1 MFSPPPKVGRFTRPK
16 PRPGSFLQRRV
27 RYVYL
32 AVSLILLYVWFSR
45 PSSLR
50 RRPVHAPSLNYKSV
64 DWSHYAYSSYATSS
78 AYLCNSVMVFEAL
91 DRLGSK
97 ADRILFYSEEWDT
110 DVADQVDRDSQLL
123 VKARDEYNVKL
134 IPVQF
139 EKQGDSTWDA
149 SFGKFLAWQQT
160 QYDRIIHI
168 DSDVTM
174 RRHLD
179 ELFLLPSTS
188 VAMTRAYWALPE
200 KKALT
205 SLFVVLEPSYT
216 EFNRLLDAGQ
226 AARKEGKEFDMDIL
240 NHFYDNT
247 AMVLPHQKYGLISGE
262 FRSEDHK
269 HFMGHPDR
277 EWDPLRA
284 LDEASLVHFSDWPVP
299 KPWVMWPRNVLN
311 EKQPK
316 CKHTEGAKEDCR
328 DRKVWLSLY
337 DEFRHRRKAGS
348 RLHHD
353 WTLL

>member
-1 MFSPPPKVGRFTRPK
+1 
-16 PRPGSFLQRRV
+16 
-27 RYVYL
+27 
-32 AVSLILLYVWFSR
+32 
-45 PSSLR
+45 
-50 RRPVHAPSLNYKSV
+50 
-64 DWSHYAYSSYATSS
+64 
-78 AYLCNSVMVFEAL
+78 MVFEAL
-91 DRLGSK
+91 DRLGSR

-179 ELFLLPSTS
+179 ELFLLPGAS

-205 SLFVVLEPSYT
+205 SLLVVLEPSYK

-240 NHFYDNT
+240 NNFYDNT

-269 HFMGHPDR
+269 HFLGHPDR
-277 EWDPLRA
+277 EWDPQRA

-311 EKQPK
+311 EKQPE
-316 CKHTEGAKEDCR
+316 CKHPEGSKEDCS

-337 DEFRHRRKAGS
+337 DDFRHRRKAGDKLRDW
-348 RLHHD
+348 RL
-353 WTLL
+353 L